1 MINDY
6 EYQLLK
12 KSHEQLVLMG
22 KIENR
27 DCDIFDHPQFP
38 VIEELAKELD
48 ELLVFLAN
56 ERTKHINQTKE
67 NE

>member
-1 MINDY
+1 MYDEY
-6 EYQLLK
+6 DYQLLK
-12 KSHEQLVLMG
+12 TAQRQLVLMR

-27 DCDIFDHPQFP
+27 DCDIFDHPQFN

-48 ELLVFLAN
+48 ELLVFLAD

>member
-1 MINDY
+1 MYNDY

-12 KSHEQLVLMG
+12 KAREHLVLTR
-22 KIENR
+22 KIESR
-27 DCDIFDHPQFP
+27 DCDVFDHPQFNA
-38 VIEELAKELD
+38 IEELAKELD

-56 ERTKHINQTKE
+56 ERTAHINQTKE

>member
-1 MINDY
+1 MTNDY

-12 KSHEQLVLMG
+12 KAQEQLVLMG

-27 DCDIFDHPQFP
+27 DCDVFDHPQLNS
-38 VIEELAKELD
+38 IEELAKELD

-67 NE
+67 NK